1 MSLGKGAAVALYVYF
16 ALKVLTLA
24 QDDRWAL
31 LLTPFG
37 YWYLVELIVFVA
49 LPTALFTAGVKT
61 AKLGLIRLASI
72 WAVVGIVLNR
82 VNVNLIAF
90 NWKQPEHFER
100 IIPSSSE
107 VIMIMAMVT
116 LHILVFRW
124 ILNRFPVMK
133 ALPEYKDLH

>member
-1 MSLGKGAAVALYVYF
+1 VYF
-16 ALKVLTLA
+16 ALKVLALA

-37 YWYLVELIVFVA
+37 YWYLVELIGFVA
-49 LPTALFTAGVKT
+49 LPTALFTVGVKT
-61 AKLGLIRLASI
+61 AKVGLMRLAAL

-100 IIPSSSE
+100 IIPSSGE
-107 VIMIMAMVT
+107 VIMIAAMVT

-124 ILNRFPVMK
+124 ILNRFR
-133 ALPEYKDLH
+133 